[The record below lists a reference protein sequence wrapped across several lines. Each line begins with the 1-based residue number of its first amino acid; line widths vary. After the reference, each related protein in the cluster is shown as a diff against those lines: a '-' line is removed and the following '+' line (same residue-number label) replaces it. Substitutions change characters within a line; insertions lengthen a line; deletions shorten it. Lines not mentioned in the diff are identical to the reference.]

1 MSDQSGIRQT
11 PFADAVV
18 PAPSATSGDQ
28 GTGGD
33 LDIGG
38 GSDGIIQS
46 PFAEKIVPN
55 PSGTVESGPFGNPSR
70 FSAIDGSTHKG
81 DSELGPIGDI
91 TQSRNTIDRR

>member
-18 PAPSATSGDQ
+18 PTHEASSGDQ

-33 LDIGG
+33 LDLGAGG
-38 GSDGIIQS
+38 NGVIQS
-46 PFAEKIVPN
+46 PFSGKIVPD

-70 FSAIDGSTHKG
+70 FSSVEGSTHKG

-91 TQSRNTIDRR
+91 TTSRNTIDRR